1 MVFFTSRSTRG
12 FTLVELLV
20 VIAIIG
26 VLIALL
32 LPAVQQAREA
42 ARRMQCSNQ
51 LKQIGLAMHNYHD
64 TYQVFPP
71 GSVNLDVTTAANQSL
86 TNWAVSILPYLEQAA
101 LFEQYDQSVHNSHT
115 NNHDVLQ
122 TILPAML
129 CPSDVN
135 SEVLT
140 EPSQLFSIDIAPGS
154 YKGNIGRRFRGAN
167 GYFDYPP
174 YAGTYTADEKASIGP
189 LHVSGVNGLTCE
201 RFATIA
207 DGSTNTLLVGEYH
220 TKSRPDC
227 KTFWASS
234 HSFHNLGA
242 AQPESYTR
250 IPDWEACYT
259 ATGGS
264 QHWKCYRAFGAL
276 HAGGTINFV
285 MCDGS
290 VTNIPQTI
298 DNVIFEGLSTISR
311 NEIAQL
317 P

>member
-1 MVFFTSRSTRG
+1 MNLSNSRTVRG

-51 LKQIGLAMHNYHD
+51 LKQIGLAVHNYHD
-64 TYQVFPP
+64 TYKVFPA
-71 GSVNLDVTTAANQSL
+71 GSVNLNTTTAADKSL
-86 TNWAVSILPYLEQAA
+86 SNWAIGILPFLEQPA
-101 LFEQYDQSVHNSHT
+101 LYEQYNQSVHNSHVD
-115 NNHDVLQ
+115 NQDVLT

-140 EPSQLFSIDIAPGS
+140 QPSQLLSIDIAPGS
-154 YKGNIGRRFRGAN
+154 YKGNVGRRFGGAN

-174 YAGTYTADEKASIGP
+174 YAGSYNASQKTSIGP
-189 LHVSGVNGLTCE
+189 LHVSGVNGLGWE
-201 RFATIA
+201 RFATIT

-220 TKSRPDC
+220 TKTRPDT

-250 IPDWEACYT
+250 IPDWEACYA
-259 ATGGS
+259 ATGNS

-276 HAGGTINFV
+276 HAAGTINFA

-290 VTNIPQTI
+290 VTSIPQTI
-298 DNVIFEGLSTISR
+298 DNVVFEALSTISR
-311 NEIAQL
+311 DEVVTL

>member
-1 MVFFTSRSTRG
+1 MVFSTGRSTRG

-64 TYQVFPP
+64 TYKVFPP
-71 GSVNLDVTTAANQSL
+71 GSVNLDLTTTANKSL
-86 TNWAVSILPYLEQAA
+86 TNWAIAILPFLEQTA
-101 LFEQYDQSVHNSHT
+101 LFDQYNHNVHNTHAD
-115 NNHDVLQ
+115 NQDVLK
-122 TILPAML
+122 TILPSML

-140 EPSQLFSIDIAPGS
+140 TPSQLVTFDIAPGS

-174 YAGTYTADEKASIGP
+174 YAGTYTAAERTSIGP
-189 LHVSGVNGLTCE
+189 LHVSGVNGLSCE
-201 RFATIA
+201 RFATIT

-220 TKSRPDC
+220 TKTKPDC

-234 HSFHNLGA
+234 HSFHNLAA

-250 IPDWEACYT
+250 IPDWDACYA

-264 QHWKCYRAFGAL
+264 QHWKCYRAWGAL
-276 HAGGTINFV
+276 HAAGTMNFV

-290 VTNIPQTI
+290 VTSIPQTI
-298 DNVIFEGLSTISR
+298 DSVIFEGLSTIGR
-311 NEIAQL
+311 NEVVSL

>member
-1 MVFFTSRSTRG
+1 MDYSTARPKRG

-64 TYQVFPP
+64 TYQVFPA
-71 GSVNLDVTTAANQSL
+71 GSINLDTTTAANKSL
-86 TNWAVSILPYLEQAA
+86 TNWAVSILPFLEQSA
-101 LFEQYDQSVHNSHT
+101 LFAQYNQSVHNSHT
-115 NNHDVLQ
+115 DNQDVLT

-140 EPSQLFSIDIAPGS
+140 KPSQLISIDIAPGS

-174 YAGTYTADEKASIGP
+174 YAGTYTGAEKASIGP
-189 LHVSGVNGLTCE
+189 LHVTGVNGLSCE
-201 RFATIA
+201 RFATIT

-220 TKSRPDC
+220 TKTMDDR
-227 KTFWASS
+227 KAFWASS
-234 HSFHNLGA
+234 HAFHNLAA

-250 IPDWEACYT
+250 IPDFEACWA
-259 ATGGS
+259 ATGNT

-276 HAGGTINFV
+276 HAAGTMNFV

-290 VTNIPQTI
+290 VSSIPQTI
-298 DNVIFEGLSTISR
+298 DNVIFEALSTIGRDEVAS
-311 NEIAQL
+311 L